1 MRLYGME
8 NFENWLEGAL
18 ARESRRSS
26 LEQLPSPRYALQ
38 KVRRRRPILYAL
50 GGIAGSKLALAATGV
65 AALAAVGIGTKAVT
79 TGVANPLD
87 WGHTVTQQ
95 VQTCKANLAAGEHGI
110 GQCVSAVAKTHG
122 AAVSDSHSHGNNKS
136 GKATHTPGRPSPFPG
151 EGNPQGP
158 PSPFPGQSGSH
169 PNGPPSPFPGEG
181 NPQGPPSPFPG
192 QSGSHPTPRP

>member
-18 ARESRRSS
+18 DRESRRSS

-65 AALAAVGIGTKAVT
+65 AALAAVGIGTKAAT

-95 VQTCKANLAAGEHGI
+95 VQTCKANLATGEHGI

-122 AAVSDSHSHGNNKS
+122 AAVSDSHSHGSNKS
-136 GKATHTPGRPSPFPG
+136 GTATHTPGRPSPFPG
-151 EGNPQGP
+151 
-158 PSPFPGQSGSH
+158 QSGSH
-169 PNGPPSPFPGEG
+169 PTGPPSPFPGEG

-192 QSGSHPTPRP
+192 QSGSHPTPPPKP